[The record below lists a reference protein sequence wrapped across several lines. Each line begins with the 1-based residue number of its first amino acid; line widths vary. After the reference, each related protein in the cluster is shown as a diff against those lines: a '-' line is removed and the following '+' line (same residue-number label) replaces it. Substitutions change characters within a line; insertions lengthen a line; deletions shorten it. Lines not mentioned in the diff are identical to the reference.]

1 MHTITSP
8 HGTVNRIVIFRK
20 NGVQAMVE
28 YLFICC
34 KQCCSGVS
42 LLCQT
47 TEILIFCCLYGT
59 SSMCLVVK

>member
-20 NGVQAMVE
+20 SGVQAMVE

-34 KQCCSGVS
+34 IYCCGCVS
-42 LLCQT
+42 QLHQIVEFAVRVPPNLSLNHFSVQ
-47 TEILIFCCLYGT
+47 
-59 SSMCLVVK
+59 

>member
-28 YLFICC
+28 YLFTC
-34 KQCCSGVS
+34 CCSQ
-42 LLCQT
+42 LQHRLTKINFYCFHQ
-47 TEILIFCCLYGT
+47 GT
-59 SSMCLVVK
+59 K

>member
-28 YLFICC
+28 YPLYVVAWLF
-34 KQCCSGVS
+34 S
-42 LLCQT
+42 L
-47 TEILIFCCLYGT
+47 Y
-59 SSMCLVVK
+59 